1 MLNVSAR
8 NKWGEEEKQIF
19 FTPMVVSNFYLRIS
33 SYLWLNHF
41 LQVHFHCG
49 YTTEFTPNAE
59 CSEFTCICI
68 LLQEKY
74 QKEQDKLKEEWE
86 KAQREV
92 EEEERRYYE
101 EV

>member
-1 MLNVSAR
+1 M
-8 NKWGEEEKQIF
+8 
-19 FTPMVVSNFYLRIS
+19 
-33 SYLWLNHF
+33 
-41 LQVHFHCG
+41 
-49 YTTEFTPNAE
+49 EFTSNTE
-59 CSEFTCICI
+59 CPEFTSIC
-68 LLQEKY
+68 LHLQEKY

>member
-1 MLNVSAR
+1 MSTA
-8 NKWGEEEKQIF
+8 
-19 FTPMVVSNFYLRIS
+19 
-33 SYLWLNHF
+33 
-41 LQVHFHCG
+41 
-49 YTTEFTPNAE
+49 EFTPNTE
-59 CSEFTCICI
+59 WYEFTCICI

-101 EV
+101 EVQGSKEEVVYWLILYLNAPSYITKRIP